1 MRKQWTFVIA
11 IVLGLVAGAYAL
23 VKFGNRPRPVEVG
36 QSAPRFSAVNLKTG
50 DTVSMQGVYRGKVV
64 LVNLWATW
72 CVPCRKEM
80 PAMEQLYKELGP
92 KGFKI
97 AAVSVDE
104 GNTKDVLAFAE
115 EFGLTFDILHDGD
128 GSVQKAFQTIMFPES
143 FLIDQ
148 DGIIVKKIIG
158 EHPWSSDASRQ
169 TIAQLLGIA
178 LAPAAPAV
186 VPAPGG

>member
-11 IVLGLVAGAYAL
+11 IVVGLAAGAYAL
-23 VKFGNRPRPVEVG
+23 VKFGNRTRPVEVG
-36 QSAPRFSAVNLKTG
+36 QSVPRFSAVNLKTG
-50 DTVSMQGVYRGKVV
+50 DTVSMQGAYRGKVV

-104 GNTKDVLAFAE
+104 GDTKDVLAFAD

-148 DGIIVKKIIG
+148 NGIIVKKIIG

-169 TIAQLLGIA
+169 TIAQLLGIE